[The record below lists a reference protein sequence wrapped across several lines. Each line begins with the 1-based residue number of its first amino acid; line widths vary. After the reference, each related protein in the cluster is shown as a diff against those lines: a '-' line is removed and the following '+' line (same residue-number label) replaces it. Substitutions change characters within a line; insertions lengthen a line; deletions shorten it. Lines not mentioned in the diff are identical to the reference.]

1 MTIVFDKLTAK
12 NFQAYALNNY
22 DDPQCIDIDDF
33 QEDVRR
39 FRYLK
44 RLLHRYH
51 ENGELRERLMLNHLI
66 TLFNVF
72 GFDPCMRMLKFK
84 INEDSYWS
92 SIKTMLLYL
101 GYIGEDWETDIPID
115 DVLAQRLRDL

>member
-1 MTIVFDKLTAK
+1 MSLFDKITAK
-12 NFQAYALNNY
+12 NFTAYAMKHY
-22 DDPQCIDIDDF
+22 DDPQCEDIEDF
-33 QEDVRR
+33 QEDLRR

-66 TLFNVF
+66 CIFNVF
-72 GFDPCMRMLKFK
+72 GYDACMRMLEFK
-84 INEDSYWS
+84 IKDNNYWS

-101 GYIGEDWETDIPID
+101 EYIEEGWKIDIPID
-115 DVLAQRLRDL
+115 ESLAERLRDL

>member
-1 MTIVFDKLTAK
+1 MSLFDKITAK
-12 NFQAYALNNY
+12 NFSAYAMKHY
-22 DDPQCIDIDDF
+22 DDPQCEDIEDF
-33 QEDVRR
+33 QEDLRR

-66 TLFNVF
+66 CIFNVF
-72 GFDPCMRMLKFK
+72 GYDACMRMLEFK
-84 INEDSYWS
+84 IKNINYWS

-101 GYIGEDWETDIPID
+101 EYIEEGWKIDIPID
-115 DVLAQRLRDL
+115 NKLAERLRDL

>member
-1 MTIVFDKLTAK
+1 MSLCDKITAK
-12 NFQAYALNNY
+12 NFSAYAMKHY
-22 DDPQCIDIDDF
+22 DDPQCEDIEDF
-33 QEDVRR
+33 QEDLRR

-66 TLFNVF
+66 CIFNVF
-72 GFDPCMRMLKFK
+72 GYDACMRMLEFK
-84 INEDSYWS
+84 IKNVNYWS

-101 GYIGEDWETDIPID
+101 EYIEEGWKIDIPID
-115 DVLAQRLRDL
+115 NKLAERLRDL

>member
-1 MTIVFDKLTAK
+1 MSLFDKITAK
-12 NFQAYALNNY
+12 NFSAYAMKHY
-22 DDPQCIDIDDF
+22 DDPQCEDIEDF
-33 QEDVRR
+33 QEDLRR

-66 TLFNVF
+66 CIFNVF
-72 GFDPCMRMLKFK
+72 GYDAFIRMLEFK
-84 INEDSYWS
+84 IKNVNYWS

-101 GYIGEDWETDIPID
+101 EYIEEGWKIDIPID
-115 DVLAQRLRDL
+115 NKLAERLRDL

>member
-1 MTIVFDKLTAK
+1 MGLFDKLTAK
-12 NFQAYALNNY
+12 NFSAYALQNY
-22 DDPQCIDIDDF
+22 DDPQCTDIEDF
-33 QEDVRR
+33 EEDLRR

-51 ENGELRERLMLNHLI
+51 ENGEMRERLMLNHLI

-72 GFDPCMRMLKFK
+72 GFEPCMRMLRFK
-84 INEDSYWS
+84 IKDDKYWT

-101 GYIGEDWETDIPID
+101 GYVENTWEPDIELD
-115 DVLAQRLRDL
+115 SSLAQRLREL

>member
-1 MTIVFDKLTAK
+1 MSLFDKITAK
-12 NFQAYALNNY
+12 NFQAFAMKHY
-22 DDPQCIDIDDF
+22 DDPQCDDLEDF
-33 QEDVRR
+33 QEDLRR

-66 TLFNVF
+66 CIFNVF
-72 GFDPCMRMLKFK
+72 GYDACMRMLEFK
-84 INEDSYWS
+84 IKNVNYWS

-101 GYIGEDWETDIPID
+101 EYIEEGWKIDIPID
-115 DVLAQRLRDL
+115 NKLAERLRDL

>member
-1 MTIVFDKLTAK
+1 MSLFDKITAK
-12 NFQAYALNNY
+12 NFSAYAMKHY
-22 DDPQCIDIDDF
+22 DDPQCEDIEDF
-33 QEDVRR
+33 QEDLRR

-66 TLFNVF
+66 CIFNVF
-72 GFDPCMRMLKFK
+72 GYDACMRMLEFK
-84 INEDSYWS
+84 IKNVNYWS

-101 GYIGEDWETDIPID
+101 EYIEEGWKIDIPID
-115 DVLAQRLRDL
+115 NKLAERLREL